1 MADAVFLP
9 NDNHV
14 SSFEMP
20 THDVNGARNEQELI
34 QNGGMVSNGHSYTVD
49 DVNRVVNSGLSL
61 DRMVI
66 ESQGEPDAAP
76 CEAFNPDSIHKEPQ
90 AAAKRSPSPQI
101 PPPSPRSEQEAS
113 PRQTP
118 SPGKGTPTKIPSL
131 RQRPRSVGSYDDVVR
146 RPQSPRKQSPRPNS
160 CVLKSTSP
168 RINSRQENYT
178 PGGGNVKIATVKS
191 DMSGVKSRTV
201 SHTGHKP
208 GGGNVKIFDKKVDY
222 SHVKARSDIGSGK
235 ATSPSPRKSA
245 SSEPTS
251 PRAKT
256 MSTPIP
262 NTKNVQ
268 SKIGSKD
275 NLKHTPGGG
284 KVKIQTEKVDFT
296 TVQSRC
302 GSLNNAKH
310 KPGGGNVKQKASN
323 DSNSSYV
330 ICITMIKQDSH
341 VQCPTPPLVEVD
353 GHRAKSASS
362 GLKILKRPHLKLASE
377 KLDFGQRAKSRI
389 GSLDNVRH
397 SPGGGA
403 VKIESKKLDFSK
415 TSSKVGSKD
424 NLKHQPQGGNK
435 KIINEKIEFKA
446 ESKIGSKDNI
456 KHQAGGGKVKIL
468 NEKVDFTAKAA
479 PKVGSKDNIEHK
491 PGGGNVQ
498 IMDEKLVFKDTA
510 SPRTDTGVK
519 EPRSP
524 GGSLSRSSRGSR
536 SSVGSQEGKTE

>member
-20 THDVNGARNEQELI
+20 THDVNGAGNEQELI

-49 DVNRVVNSGLSL
+49 DVKRVVNSGLSL

-113 PRQTP
+113 PRQSPSP

-168 RINSRQENYT
+168 RINSRQENYI

-302 GSLNNAKH
+302 GSLNNTKH
-310 KPGGGNVKQKASN
+310 KPGGGN
-323 DSNSSYV
+323 
-330 ICITMIKQDSH
+330 
-341 VQCPTPPLVEVD
+341 
-353 GHRAKSASS
+353 
-362 GLKILKRPHLKLASE
+362 
-377 KLDFGQRAKSRI
+377 
-389 GSLDNVRH
+389 
-397 SPGGGA
+397 

-479 PKVGSKDNIEHK
+479 SKVGSKDNIEHK